1 MAEFSTGEAVGA
13 YRLTCAVISAGAD
26 IIMRRESATSTAATY
41 AILIGGSI
49 VMLAP
54 LAWMLLT
61 SLKSFEEVIASPPVW
76 LPREP
81 KWENYREAL
90 TTFDFSRYLRN
101 SLIICAATI
110 AGTLVTC
117 SLAAYAFACL
127 RARGRDV
134 IFALLLSTM
143 MLPAQVTIIP
153 LFKLF
158 ASIGWVNTFYPLIV
172 PSWFATNVFA
182 IFLLRQFFIAVP
194 RDYIEAARIDGASEL
209 RILWSIF
216 VPLSKPVLL
225 TVAVFS
231 FIGSWNDL
239 WGPLIYLHDD
249 ALFTMPVGLLNFVG
263 TSGRAQGSPW
273 QLVMAVSTVMM
284 VPIVILFFIAQ
295 KRFIEGIAT
304 SGVKG

>member
-1 MAEFSTGEAVGA
+1 MTGE
-13 YRLTCAVISAGAD
+13 RLTRVDPAAVRGGGG
-26 IIMRRESATSTAATY
+26 
-41 AILIGGSI
+41 GGSSTRSGTMPTI
-49 VMLAP
+49 ASYAVLIAGSFVMLVP

-61 SLKSFEEVIASPPVW
+61 SLKSFEEVTASPPVW
-76 LPREP
+76 LPEKPR
-81 KWENYREAL
+81 WGNYAEAL
-90 TTFDFSRYLRN
+90 TTFDFSRYLFN
-101 SLIICAATI
+101 SLFLCVATI
-110 AGTLVTC
+110 AGTLVSC

-127 RARGRDV
+127 RAPGRDL

-158 ASIGWVNTFYPLIV
+158 ASIGWVNTFWPLLV
-172 PSWFATNVFA
+172 PSWLGTNVFA
-182 IFLLRQFFIAVP
+182 IFLLRQFFRAVP
-194 RDYIEAARIDGASEL
+194 KDYVEAARIDGASEP

-225 TVAVFS
+225 TVTVFA

-239 WGPLIYLHDD
+239 WGPLIYLHDER
-249 ALFTMPVGLLNFVG
+249 LFTMPIGLLNFIG

-273 QLVMAVSTVMM
+273 HLVMAVSAVMM
-284 VPIVILFFIAQ
+284 VPIVMLFFLAQ
-295 KRFIEGIAT
+295 RRFIEGIAT

>member
-1 MAEFSTGEAVGA
+1 
-13 YRLTCAVISAGAD
+13 
-26 IIMRRESATSTAATY
+26 MRRESATSRIATY
-41 AILIGGSI
+41 GLLIGGSF
-49 VMLAP
+49 VMLVP

-61 SLKSFEEVIASPPVW
+61 SLKTFDEVIASPPAW

-81 KWENYREAL
+81 KWGNYAEAL
-90 TTFDFSRYLRN
+90 TTFDFSRYLFN
-101 SLIICAATI
+101 SLLICVLTI
-110 AGTLVTC
+110 AGTLISC

-127 RARGRDV
+127 RARGRDL

-158 ASIGWVNTFYPLIV
+158 AAIGWINTFYPLIV
-172 PSWFATNVFA
+172 PSWLATNVFA
-182 IFLLRQFFIAVP
+182 IFLLRQFFLAVP
-194 RDYIEAARIDGASEL
+194 RDYIEAARMDGASEL

-216 VPLSKPVLL
+216 IPLSKPVLL

-249 ALFTMPVGLLNFVG
+249 AKFTMPIGLLNFIG
-263 TSGRAQGSPW
+263 TSGRATGTPW
-273 QLVMAVSTVMM
+273 NLVMAVSTVMM
-284 VPIVILFFIAQ
+284 VPIVVLFFLAQ
-295 KRFIEGIAT
+295 KRFIEGITT

>member
-1 MAEFSTGEAVGA
+1 
-13 YRLTCAVISAGAD
+13 
-26 IIMRRESATSTAATY
+26 MRRDRTTSSLATY
-41 AILIGGSI
+41 AVLIAGSI
-49 VMLAP
+49 VMLVP

-61 SLKSFEEVIASPPVW
+61 SLKSFDEVVASPPVW
-76 LPREP
+76 LPRSP
-81 KWENYREAL
+81 QWGNYAEAM
-90 TTFDFSRYLRN
+90 TAFDFSRYLFN
-101 SLIICAATI
+101 SLLICVTTI
-110 AGTLVTC
+110 AGTLVSC

-127 RARGRDV
+127 NARGRDV

-158 ASIGWVNTFYPLIV
+158 AAIGWINTFYPLIV

-182 IFLLRQFFIAVP
+182 IFLLRQFFLAVP

-216 VPLSKPVLL
+216 IPLSKPVLL
-225 TVAVFS
+225 TVTVFS

-249 ALFTMPVGLLNFVG
+249 ARFTMPLGLLNFIG

-273 QLVMAVSTVMM
+273 HLVMAVSTVMM
-284 VPIVILFFIAQ
+284 VPVVVLFFLAQ
-295 KRFIEGIAT
+295 KRFIEGISTA
-304 SGVKG
+304 GVKG

>member
-1 MAEFSTGEAVGA
+1 MRDAICLQYNAA
-13 YRLTCAVISAGAD
+13 
-26 IIMRRESATSTAATY
+26 MRRRPGRSTLLTY
-41 AILIGGSI
+41 AILIAGSVI
-49 VMLAP
+49 MLVP

-61 SLKSFEEVIASPPVW
+61 SLKSFDEVIASPPVW
-76 LPREP
+76 LPAKL
-81 KWENYREAL
+81 KWSNYAQAL
-90 TTFDFSRYLRN
+90 TTFEFSRYVLN
-101 SLIICAATI
+101 SLLICVATI
-110 AGTLVTC
+110 AGTLVSC

-127 RARGRDV
+127 RAPGRNL
-134 IFALLLSTM
+134 IFALLLGTM

-172 PSWFATNVFA
+172 PSWLATNVFS

-194 RDYIEAARIDGASEL
+194 RDYVEAARIDGANEL

-216 VPLSKPVLL
+216 IPLSKPVLL
-225 TVAVFS
+225 TVTVFA

-239 WGPLIYLHDD
+239 WGPLIYLHDER
-249 ALFTMPVGLLNFVG
+249 LFTLPIGLLNFID

-284 VPIVILFFIAQ
+284 IPIVILFFLAQ

>member
-1 MAEFSTGEAVGA
+1 
-13 YRLTCAVISAGAD
+13 
-26 IIMRRESATSTAATY
+26 MRRDSPVSSLLTY
-41 AILIGGSI
+41 AVLVAGSI
-49 VMLAP
+49 VMLVP

-61 SLKSFEEVIASPPVW
+61 SLKSYEEVIASPPAW
-76 LPREP
+76 LPQRP
-81 KWENYREAL
+81 RFGNYGEAL
-90 TTFDFSRYLRN
+90 GTFDFARYLFN
-101 SLIICAATI
+101 SLLVCVATI
-110 AGTLVTC
+110 AGTLVSC

-127 RARGRDV
+127 RARGRDL

-153 LFKLF
+153 LFKVF
-158 ASIGWVNTFYPLIV
+158 AAIGWINTLYPLIV
-172 PSWFATNVFA
+172 PSWLATNVFA
-182 IFLLRQFFIAVP
+182 IFLLRQFFRAVP

-231 FIGSWNDL
+231 FIGAWNDL
-239 WGPLIYLHDD
+239 WGPLIYLHDER
-249 ALFTMPVGLLNFVG
+249 LFTMPLGLLHFVG
-263 TSGRAQGSPW
+263 TAGRAQGSPW
-273 QLVMAVSTVMM
+273 HLVMAVSTVMM
-284 VPIVILFFIAQ
+284 VPIVVIFFLAQ

>member
-1 MAEFSTGEAVGA
+1 
-13 YRLTCAVISAGAD
+13 
-26 IIMRRESATSTAATY
+26 MRRDRATSSVVTY
-41 AILIGGSI
+41 AVLVAGSV
-49 VMLAP
+49 VMLVP
-54 LAWMLLT
+54 LAWMVLT
-61 SLKSFEEVIASPPVW
+61 SLKSFEEVTASPPVW
-76 LPREP
+76 LPTDPR
-81 KWENYREAL
+81 WGNYAEAL
-90 TTFDFSRYLRN
+90 TTFDFSRYLFN
-101 SLIICAATI
+101 SLFVCAVTI
-110 AGTLVTC
+110 AGTLVSCT
-117 SLAAYAFACL
+117 LAAYAFACL
-127 RARGRDV
+127 RAPGRDV
-134 IFALLLSTM
+134 IFGVLLSTL

-158 ASIGWVNTFYPLIV
+158 ASVGWVNTFWPLIV
-172 PSWFATNVFA
+172 PSWLGVNVFA
-182 IFLLRQFFIAVP
+182 IFLLRQFFLAVP
-194 RDYIEAARIDGASEL
+194 RDYVEAARIDGASEL

-225 TVAVFS
+225 TVTVFA

-273 QLVMAVSTVMM
+273 HLVMAVSTVMM
-284 VPIVILFFIAQ
+284 VPIVILFFLAQ

>member
-1 MAEFSTGEAVGA
+1 MPARRPTSWLVTYGVLIVGS
-13 YRLTCAVISAGAD
+13 V
-26 IIMRRESATSTAATY
+26 
-41 AILIGGSI
+41 
-49 VMLAP
+49 VMLVP
-54 LAWMLLT
+54 LAWMVLT
-61 SLKSFEEVIASPPVW
+61 SLKSFDEVIASPPVW
-76 LPREP
+76 WPREM
-81 KWENYREAL
+81 KWRNYPEAL
-90 TTFDFSRYLRN
+90 TTFAFGRYLFN
-101 SLIICAATI
+101 SLVICVTTI
-110 AGTLVTC
+110 AGTLVSCT
-117 SLAAYAFACL
+117 LAAYAFACL

-134 IFALLLSTM
+134 IFALLLATM
-143 MLPAQVTIIP
+143 MMPAQVTIIP

-158 ASIGWVNTFYPLIV
+158 ASIGWINTWLPLIV
-172 PSWFATNVFA
+172 PSWLATNVFA
-182 IFLLRQFFIAVP
+182 IFLLRQFFMAVP

-225 TVAVFS
+225 TVTVFS

-249 ALFTMPVGLLNFVG
+249 ALLTMPLGLLNFIG
-263 TSGRAQGSPW
+263 TSGRTQGSPW

-284 VPIVILFFIAQ
+284 IPIVILFFLAQ

>member
-1 MAEFSTGEAVGA
+1 
-13 YRLTCAVISAGAD
+13 
-26 IIMRRESATSTAATY
+26 MRRENPASSILTY
-41 AILIGGSI
+41 AVLTAGSL
-49 VMLAP
+49 VMLVP

-61 SLKSFEEVIASPPVW
+61 SLKSYEEVVASPPAW
-76 LPREP
+76 LPADP
-81 KWENYREAL
+81 KWGNYHEAL
-90 TTFDFSRYLRN
+90 TTFDFARYLFN
-101 SLIICAATI
+101 SLLICVLTI
-110 AGTLVTC
+110 AGTLVSC

-158 ASIGWVNTFYPLIV
+158 ASIGWINTFYPLIV

-182 IFLLRQFFIAVP
+182 IFLLRQFFLAVP

-216 VPLSKPVLL
+216 IPLSKPVLL

-239 WGPLIYLHDD
+239 WGPLVYLHDD
-249 ALFTMPVGLLNFVG
+249 RLFTMPLGLLNFIG

-273 QLVMAVSTVMM
+273 HLVMAVSTVMM
-284 VPIVILFFIAQ
+284 VPIVVLFFLAQ